1 MMSPEK
7 ILECWKKVF
16 PNSTATQNSAVSW
29 IGVRFHLVKDK
40 SECASGYLENDP
52 LMYTAIFEPDG
63 SFHESRLSM
72 LVTPAKG
79 SYNVYDSVKLRKMTI
94 KNVDPDKLIKRFQRV
109 RLWVEAELPNLKNP
123 MFDITT
129 K

>member
-16 PNSTATQNSAVSW
+16 PNSTVTQNGALSW
-29 IGVRFHLVKDK
+29 IGMRFHLVKDE
-40 SECASGYLENDP
+40 SECPNGYFDNDP
-52 LMYTAIFEPDG
+52 LMYTAQFHQDG
-63 SFHESRLSM
+63 SFKELNLHL
-72 LVTPAKG
+72 LVTPTKG
-79 SYNVYDSVKLRKMTI
+79 SYNAYDSVKLRKISI
-94 KNVDPDKLIKRFQRV
+94 KDVDPAKLIKRFQRI
-109 RLWVEAELPNLKNP
+109 RLWVEAELPNLKDP